1 MTRTDSREGVAA
13 VKNQTITPM
22 AALRSRAAASILLP
36 TTEWFAQP
44 ATAGHVSAGAI
55 GVGTQAGMP
64 VNLVSVTKTD
74 PDLRPTAVGTA
85 KQARPPRGI
94 PR

>member
-1 MTRTDSREGVAA
+1 

-36 TTEWFAQP
+36 TTEWFALP

-55 GVGTQAGMP
+55 GVGMP
-64 VNLVSVTKTD
+64 VNRVSVTKTD